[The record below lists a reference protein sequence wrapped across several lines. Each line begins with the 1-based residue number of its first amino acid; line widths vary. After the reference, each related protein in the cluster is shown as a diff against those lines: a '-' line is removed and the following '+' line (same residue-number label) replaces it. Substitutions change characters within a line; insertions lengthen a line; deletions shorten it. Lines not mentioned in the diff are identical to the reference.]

1 MDTGIKAENQLF
13 HLPRKALLEKKKWPR
28 VFITHFSQLMK
39 NLADMQKS
47 DRYSFQIF
55 SLVSVI

>member
-28 VFITHFSQLMK
+28 GFITHFSQLMK

-47 DRYSFQIF
+47 DRYSFQTF
-55 SLVSVI
+55 